1 MARQRTTTK
10 AQDFAATLRGNVGDW
25 YADRIDHATFRAR
38 QRETWDAIVAAGPIV
53 HDAVLAILRDAR

>member
-1 MARQRTTTK
+1 MTRATTK
-10 AQDFAATLRGNVGDW
+10 AQDFAAALRGNVDDW

-38 QRETWDAIVAAGPIV
+38 QRETWDAIVAAGALV

>member
-38 QRETWDAIVAAGPIV
+38 QRETWDAIVAAVPIV